1 MTDSLYVPAGTLLH
15 LLAWEISPN
24 PTNRDELVW
33 AVVVDPR
40 QHVDG
45 MVRLRG
51 HTCAGPV
58 PDCAGGWCFEAQVSV
73 AAIQANTDGG
83 R

>member
-1 MTDSLYVPAGTLLH
+1 MNESFQVPAGTLLH

-33 AVVVDPR
+33 TVVVDNQP
-40 QHVDG
+40 VGG

-58 PDCAGGWCFEAQVSV
+58 PDCAGGWCFDARISV
-73 AAIQANTDGG
+73 AAIRANMSGA

>member
-1 MTDSLYVPAGTLLH
+1 MTDSLHVPVGTLLH
-15 LLAWEISPN
+15 LLAWEITPN

-33 AVVVDPR
+33 TVVVDHQP
-40 QHVDG
+40 VGG

-51 HTCAGPV
+51 HTCAGLV
-58 PDCAGGWCFEAQVSV
+58 PDCAGGWCFDARISV
-73 AAIQANTDGG
+73 AAIRANMSGA

>member
-1 MTDSLYVPAGTLLH
+1 MTDSLHVPVGTLLH
-15 LLAWEISPN
+15 LLAWEIAPN

-33 AVVVDPR
+33 TVVVDHQP
-40 QHVDG
+40 VGG

-51 HTCAGPV
+51 HTCAGLV
-58 PDCAGGWCFEAQVSV
+58 PDGAGGWCFDARISV
-73 AAIQANTDGG
+73 AAIRANMSGA